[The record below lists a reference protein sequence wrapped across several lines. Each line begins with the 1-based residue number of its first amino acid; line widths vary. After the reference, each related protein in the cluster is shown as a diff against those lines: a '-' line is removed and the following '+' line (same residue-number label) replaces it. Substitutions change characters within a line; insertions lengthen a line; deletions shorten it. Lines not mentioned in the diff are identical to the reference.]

1 MNTLHANL
9 RRSLLLAALLV
20 ASTAAPLAASAQNA
34 PPAAGTDT
42 APSDADLAATDCAI
56 GEEQF
61 LPGDYYYCLA
71 KQNYG
76 KQYYVN
82 ARKFF
87 ETAASWASK
96 PAQYVLGVMALNG
109 DHQALNRPLALA
121 WMTLAAE
128 RPNSDFKQAYQ
139 SLHDSATPAEQKAAE
154 KLLATM
160 RPVYADATAAPR
172 AEKRYAQGMSA
183 LNRKNS
189 SATGYCIAGM
199 TSLAKTVIDPSQCPP
214 IEATAKVIDRAAASV
229 FDGWSGHV
237 TVEPLQPVN
246 APGSAK

>member
-1 MNTLHANL
+1 MNTLHAEL
-9 RRSLLLAALLV
+9 CRSLLMTALLV
-20 ASTAAPLAASAQNA
+20 ASTAIPFMASAQTA
-34 PPAAGTDT
+34 PPAASTDT

-61 LPGDYYYCLA
+61 LPGDYYYCVA
-71 KQNYG
+71 KQSYG
-76 KQYYVN
+76 KQHYVY

-87 ETAASWASK
+87 GTAASWASK

-109 DHQALNRPLALA
+109 DHQAVNRPLALA

-139 SLHDSATPAEQKAAE
+139 ALHDSATPAEQKAAD

-172 AEKRYAQGMSA
+172 AEQRYAQGMAA

-199 TSLAKTVIDPSQCPP
+199 NSLAKTVIDPSQCPP
-214 IEATAKVIDRAAASV
+214 IEATAKVIDRAAATV
-229 FDGWSGHV
+229 FDGWAGHV

-246 APGSAK
+246 APGGAK